1 MISKSSLH
9 NPDEKFADRHP
20 KLNMLLGLFLLLGI
34 AWISWLVLDFLIKRI
49 GDCVLWIGDFASH
62 VDAVIVVALITG
74 GVSIVTVVIST
85 VVGKI
90 LERQHASRK
99 YLTEKR
105 DKPYCD
111 FVSMVYKIM
120 DNARKHSG
128 YNNEQMTKDI
138 MSFSEQIT
146 LWGSPS
152 VADKWID
159 FRMTGMDKKDPKEM
173 LYKLE
178 DIMNCM
184 RKDLGV
190 RKLKKGKLLS
200 FFINDINE
208 KK

>member
-1 MISKSSLH
+1 
-9 NPDEKFADRHP
+9 
-20 KLNMLLGLFLLLGI
+20 
-34 AWISWLVLDFLIKRI
+34 
-49 GDCVLWIGDFASH
+49 
-62 VDAVIVVALITG
+62 
-74 GVSIVTVVIST
+74 
-85 VVGKI
+85 
-90 LERQHASRK
+90 
-99 YLTEKR
+99 
-105 DKPYCD
+105 
-111 FVSMVYKIM
+111 M